1 LDARVALNRTGYSF
15 QLGYTDVNGPQGI
28 WTMVFKRI
36 KKKLIDIGFL
46 VGFPDY
52 GFEFN
57 GNGFLSDIGL
67 IDLVSI
73 NF

>member
-1 LDARVALNRTGYSF
+1 
-15 QLGYTDVNGPQGI
+15 
-28 WTMVFKRI
+28 MVFKRI